1 MKTKLIAVILIV
13 ALVTTSIGVAAA
25 RYGQGTL
32 ARYVDAD
39 NDGVCDNRGIGGP
52 GPICGGCGRYFVDAD
67 GDGICDNIGINGR
80 DDDGDG
86 IPNGQDDDHVPLR
99 DGSGKQHGKRYG
111 CATVG
116 LR

>member
-1 MKTKLIAVILIV
+1 MKIKLIAVILIV

-25 RYGQGTL
+25 RYGQGTHV
-32 ARYVDAD
+32 RYVDAD

-52 GPICGGCGRYFVDAD
+52 RPICGGCGRYFVDAD
-67 GDGICDNIGINGR
+67 GDGVCDNIGINGR

-99 DGSGKQHGKRYG
+99 DGSGKQCGKRYG
-111 CATVG
+111 CAIVG

>member
-1 MKTKLIAVILIV
+1 MKIKMIAVILIV
-13 ALVTTSIGVAAA
+13 ALVTTSIGVVAA

-67 GDGICDNIGINGR
+67 GDGVCDNIGINGR